1 MSAADLWTFVRQQ
14 GLTGIEIGAIVV
26 GVFMLGGELWD
37 VWGRLRKP
45 RRTRT
50 RGDVVRPFINL
61 GVGAMC
67 LFVAYALSRERYL
80 LRPGAGRYTVGTVA
94 KHYWQRGR
102 RKFLLVYHVA
112 GERWQTGL
120 ACGMADGQNLPC
132 PALGTRRYVRF
143 SPDDPAAEQLTA
155 VPVPDTLRHVPP
167 LGWEQI
173 P

>member
-1 MSAADLWTFVRQQ
+1 MSAADLWNFVRQQ
-14 GLTGIEIGAIVV
+14 GLTGIEIGAVLFGLFLLGL
-26 GVFMLGGELWD
+26 GVYILPEA
-37 VWGRLRKP
+37 LRKP
-45 RRTRT
+45 WRQWTYN
-50 RGDVVRPFINL
+50 DVVTILSIFGIGL
-61 GVGAMC
+61 LC
-67 LFVAYALSRERYL
+67 LFVCYTLSRERYL

-94 KHYWQRGR
+94 KHYWQRER

-132 PALGTRRYVRF
+132 PAVGTRRYVRF

-155 VPVPDTLRHVPP
+155 MPVPDTLQTVPP
-167 LGWEQI
+167 LGWAQI